1 MRTKK
6 ISISDISNEN
16 LSFNNNNN
24 LEEILKKSLQ
34 KSKKNGYFL
43 TNKEI

>member
-24 LEEILKKSLQ
+24 LEEILKKVF
-34 KSKKNGYFL
+34 KNLRKMVTF
-43 TNKEI
+43 

>member
-16 LSFNNNNN
+16 LSFSNNNN
-24 LEEILKKSLQ
+24 LEEILKKIF
-34 KSKKNGYFL
+34 KNLRKIL
-43 TNKEI
+43 TF